1 MKYFVL
7 GISIFIGI
15 FVIWILSIFIYK
27 NKSEVV
33 VEQDSNKIQK
43 NIQDLAETGSDIS
56 LLDVNKFKVRI

>member
-15 FVIWILSIFIYK
+15 YVVWILSIFIYK

>member
-33 VEQDSNKIQK
+33 VEQDCNKIQK